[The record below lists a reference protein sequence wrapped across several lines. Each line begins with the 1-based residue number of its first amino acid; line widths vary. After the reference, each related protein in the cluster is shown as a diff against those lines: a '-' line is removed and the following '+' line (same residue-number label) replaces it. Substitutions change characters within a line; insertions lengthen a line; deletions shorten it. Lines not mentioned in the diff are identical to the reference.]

1 MSSMSY
7 GSSTSRKPWRWVRL
21 GLIFTMK
28 GIYINSNMN
37 PLSKFTSSSR
47 STKCKE
53 NLSHLSNDHK
63 DGPNQHKNSHEL
75 CKERSSH
82 FWVWQKLKEN
92 WDNMI
97 RISKWR
103 ESYCRTHTS
112 IKREKEILKSRTV
125 RVTLTNQ
132 GKKVTLLSKGIW
144 DGKIIRVHL
153 VYQFYQNRLASSY
166 HGCQSIQSQKH

>member
-1 MSSMSY
+1 MAAAQAESRGDEWGLAWY
-7 GSSTSRKPWRWVRL
+7 LQWRTYTSIPTW
-21 GLIFTMK
+21 THSQ
-28 GIYINSNMN
+28 NS
-37 PLSKFTSSSR
+37 PAAAEALSVKKFPM
-47 STKCKE
+47 E
-53 NLSHLSNDHK
+53 HLSNDHK

-75 CKERSSH
+75 CRERSSP

-97 RISKWR
+97 RIFKWR

-112 IKREKEILKSRTV
+112 IKRGKEILKSRTV

-132 GKKVTLLSKGIW
+132 GKKVTLLSKDIW